1 MNRTTKSQDS
11 TPHKSAHGK
20 AGDINKQ
27 QQKAARNEVVGRHR
41 DAGQQGHRGA
51 R

>member
-1 MNRTTKSQDS
+1 MNRTKKIEDP
-11 TPHKSAHGK
+11 TPHKALPGK

-27 QQKAARNEVVGRHR
+27 QQKSARNEVVGRHK